1 MLQIEPAGGSTVLAF
16 RPVSRSRRDVDPSP
30 ERGTVLIFT
39 GVRYERSIEPS
50 PGDPEAEPEDGLQGS
65 A

>member
-16 RPVSRSRRDVDPSP
+16 RPVSRSRRESDPSP
-30 ERGTVLIFT
+30 ERGTVLLFT
-39 GVRYERSIEPS
+39 GVRYERWAEPS
-50 PGDPEAEPEDGLQGS
+50 PADADPEPEDGLQDS